1 MMGLDGSRIRAVIRK
16 ELTDYRRKRSIVVGM
31 AILPCFFL
39 VEPVVAIFVVAAAT
53 SGSDPNVAFP
63 LLYLL
68 LIPVFTPPTIAAYTI
83 AGEREQGTLEPLLT
97 TPLGQQEFIVGKAA
111 AVMIPTLA
119 LTYGLFAVFFLGVR
133 LFAPSVESTAV
144 FHQVGLIAVM
154 VVLTP
159 LLALW
164 SIWVGMAA
172 SVRANEVRVA
182 QQLGMLGGLPAI
194 ALILLISLGV
204 LQPDLSFGIKFAIIL
219 LAVDVAALRVVSRLF
234 DRERLVTGS
243 KASRS

>member
-1 MMGLDGSRIRAVIRK
+1 MRLDFSRIGAVIRK

-53 SGSDPNVAFP
+53 SGSDPNVVFP

-68 LIPVFTPPTIAAYTI
+68 LIPVFTPPTLAAYTI

-97 TPLGQQEFIVGKAA
+97 TPLGQQEFIIGKAA

-119 LTYGLFAVFFLGVR
+119 LSYGLFAVFLVCVR
-133 LFAPSVESTAV
+133 LIAPAVESSAV
-144 FHQVGLIAVM
+144 FHQGGLIVVM

-159 LLALW
+159 LLAAW
-164 SIWVGMAA
+164 SICIGMAA

-194 ALILLISLGV
+194 ALILLISLGTI
-204 LQPDLSFGIKFAIIL
+204 QPDLTFGIKFGVIL
-219 LAVDVAALRVVSRLF
+219 LFVDVAALRIVSRLF
-234 DRERLVTGS
+234 NRERLVTGS